1 MSRTNDQRSLLHS
14 AVISKNAVVF
24 DAAVA
29 CVENDLSPP
38 EVSMVTRP
46 VKSIS
51 NIFGEHFHIAEFI
64 CLLRTDFMVVWSQC
78 RTTTH

>member
-29 CVENDLSPP
+29 CVENDLSAP

-51 NIFGEHFHIAEFI
+51 NTFGEHFHIAEFI
-64 CLLRTDFMVVWSQC
+64 SLLRTDFMVEWSQC